1 MLKIRSTLSL
11 SVWTQKRKQNSVVYP
26 LYGQGNVEIS
36 DTLAVMR
43 NIDRST

>member
-26 LYGQGNVEIS
+26 LYGQGNVES